1 MEVWQI
7 LYLEMSHILPYV
19 LEERVGVKTVEF
31 KIHHLIILAL
41 YNFLSLFRFFIVKS
55 KQLNRLLTDSNI

>member
-19 LEERVGVKTVEF
+19 LEEWVGVKTVEF
-31 KIHHLIILAL
+31 KIHHLII
-41 YNFLSLFRFFIVKS
+41 
-55 KQLNRLLTDSNI
+55 